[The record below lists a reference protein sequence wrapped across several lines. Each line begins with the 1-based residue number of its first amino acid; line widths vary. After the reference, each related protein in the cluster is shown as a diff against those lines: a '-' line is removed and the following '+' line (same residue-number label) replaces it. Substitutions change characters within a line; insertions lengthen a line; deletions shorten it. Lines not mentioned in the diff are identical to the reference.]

1 MAGGFFVT
9 PRQGAYR
16 LSNAAIPAVLLAE
29 EIAGADADGVVR
41 AELTIDNGN
50 ITGITGITG
59 ITSAA
64 SGHSRTPVIDLDGGM
79 LWPCLVDMHTHLDKG
94 HIWPRAPNPDGTFD
108 GALNATDR
116 DRTAH
121 WSAED
126 VHARMEFAL
135 RCAYAHGTA
144 LIRTHLDSIAP
155 QHAVSWPVFAETRD
169 RWAGRIDLQAA
180 ALVPIDQLAD
190 RAVAADL
197 TATIVEHDG
206 VFGAVT
212 FMVPELDRLLDD
224 VMERAGK
231 AELDLD
237 FHVDETHDPTAQSLR
252 AIADAVRRTGFTRRV
267 VVGHCCSLTTQPRDQ
282 AAATID
288 AVAEAGVAVVSLP
301 MCNLYLQDRAA
312 GRTPRWRGITAL
324 HELARAGVTTAVA
337 SDNTRDPFYAYGDL
351 DMLEVFREAVR
362 IGQLDHPIAESPRLA
377 ARSPATMMG
386 RPERGVISVGQP
398 ADLVA
403 FRARTYTEL
412 LSRPQA
418 DRAVIRNGRT
428 IDCTLP
434 DYRELDT
441 LMEAPA

>member
-50 ITGITGITG
+50 ITGIAGITG

-155 QHAVSWPVFAETRD
+155 QHA
-169 RWAGRIDLQAA
+169 
-180 ALVPIDQLAD
+180 
-190 RAVAADL
+190 
-197 TATIVEHDG
+197 
-206 VFGAVT
+206 
-212 FMVPELDRLLDD
+212 
-224 VMERAGK
+224 
-231 AELDLD
+231 
-237 FHVDETHDPTAQSLR
+237 
-252 AIADAVRRTGFTRRV
+252 
-267 VVGHCCSLTTQPRDQ
+267 
-282 AAATID
+282 
-288 AVAEAGVAVVSLP
+288 
-301 MCNLYLQDRAA
+301 
-312 GRTPRWRGITAL
+312 
-324 HELARAGVTTAVA
+324 
-337 SDNTRDPFYAYGDL
+337 
-351 DMLEVFREAVR
+351 
-362 IGQLDHPIAESPRLA
+362 
-377 ARSPATMMG
+377 
-386 RPERGVISVGQP
+386 
-398 ADLVA
+398 
-403 FRARTYTEL
+403 
-412 LSRPQA
+412 
-418 DRAVIRNGRT
+418 
-428 IDCTLP
+428 
-434 DYRELDT
+434 
-441 LMEAPA
+441 